1 MKITRMEERE
11 SYKAHRRKMCCINC
25 GSPFYTV
32 HHSYVPENKKYGEW
46 WVSCDDCDYEGYR
59 AETKEK
65 ALVLWR
71 DEE

>member
-32 HHSYVPENKKYGEW
+32 HHSYVPEQKKYGEW

-59 AETKEK
+59 GASKEE
-65 ALVLWR
+65 ALALWR
-71 DEE
+71 NEE